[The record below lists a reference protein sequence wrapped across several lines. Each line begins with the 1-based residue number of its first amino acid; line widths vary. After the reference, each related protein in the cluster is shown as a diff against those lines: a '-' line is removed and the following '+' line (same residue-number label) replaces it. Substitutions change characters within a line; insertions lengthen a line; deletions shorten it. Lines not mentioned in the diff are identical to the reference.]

1 MIASFDVQVLVFFN
15 NCSTQNLIFLAVSR
29 QLNRWPWHSLTPSL
43 LTHFWKTLPSRLV
56 TLETCNQSYEETLA
70 VQRKDF
76 LFRAKCEKIEK
87 LYWESFHHYQGK
99 HQSPSSMN
107 VEVTISES
115 ISDEGAWI
123 YHNVLG
129 RSYLTN
135 IIPDI
140 YHRQYMYR
148 TEHLCAQ
155 TLNTLKITQ
164 NINHMPY
171 MPHRSIFSEL
181 SGICGRQYGEA
192 DKSNNEK
199 GSRSPK

>member
-1 MIASFDVQVLVFFN
+1 MISA
-15 NCSTQNLIFLAVSR
+15 TLA
-29 QLNRWPWHSLTPSL
+29 
-43 LTHFWKTLPSRLV
+43 
-56 TLETCNQSYEETLA
+56 LETCNQSYEETLA

-135 IIPDI
+135 YWSPISYLIFI
-140 YHRQYMYR
+140 
-148 TEHLCAQ
+148 TG
-155 TLNTLKITQ
+155 NTCTVQ
-164 NINHMPY
+164 NICVHKLWIHWKLHKTSIICH

>member
-1 MIASFDVQVLVFFN
+1 MISA
-15 NCSTQNLIFLAVSR
+15 TLA
-29 QLNRWPWHSLTPSL
+29 
-43 LTHFWKTLPSRLV
+43 
-56 TLETCNQSYEETLA
+56 LETCNQSYEETLA

-135 IIPDI
+135 IIPNI

-171 MPHRSIFSEL
+171 ATQIHIFWAVRHLRTAIWGGGQVKQWE
-181 SGICGRQYGEA
+181 GEP
-192 DKSNNEK
+192 E
-199 GSRSPK
+199 PKVVFA